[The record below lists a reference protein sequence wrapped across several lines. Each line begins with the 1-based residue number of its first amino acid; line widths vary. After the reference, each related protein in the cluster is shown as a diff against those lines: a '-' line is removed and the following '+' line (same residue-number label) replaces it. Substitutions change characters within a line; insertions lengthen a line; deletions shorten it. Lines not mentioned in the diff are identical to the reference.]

1 MENISIELNYPF
13 LYYGFYMR
21 NIIVSTR
28 AGFIYMEGQGKDS
41 VLAPLQYVAPLMGMF
56 VESPNDLAFV
66 QFGFNGKYIY
76 LVNLLIIRFLN
87 LHFRNCCGGRMEQY
101 DP

>member
-1 MENISIELNYPF
+1 MPFDESWVDLSSWKSIVVPVRSMENISIELNYPF

-41 VLAPLQYVAPLMGMF
+41 FLAPLQYVAPLMGEF
-56 VESPNDLAFV
+56 VQSPNDNSFA
-66 QFGFNGKYIY
+66 QFGFNGKY
-76 LVNLLIIRFLN
+76 F
-87 LHFRNCCGGRMEQY
+87 
-101 DP
+101 